1 MAEFLEALKN
11 ITIIAGGI
19 TAIIGIIKLVI
30 KGVHAIDHFKN
41 SIETIQRHDFDN
53 YMSLLRLTIMS
64 EEMPLGERI
73 IAAEKYLKHGGNG
86 EVKQFAI
93 THLHVK
99 DVIKNN
105 ESEVGFYE
113 EKNHYLD

>member
-1 MAEFLEALKN
+1 MAEILETLKN
-11 ITIIAGGI
+11 LTIIAGGI
-19 TAIIGIIKLVI
+19 TAIIGIINLVI
-30 KGVHAIDHFKN
+30 KGVRAIDHFKN
-41 SIETIQRHDFDN
+41 TIETTERHDFEN

-73 IAAEKYLKHGGNG
+73 IAAEKYIKNGGNG
-86 EVKQFAI
+86 EIKQFCV

-105 ESEVGFYE
+105 ESEVGFNE
-113 EKNHYLD
+113 EKSYYLD